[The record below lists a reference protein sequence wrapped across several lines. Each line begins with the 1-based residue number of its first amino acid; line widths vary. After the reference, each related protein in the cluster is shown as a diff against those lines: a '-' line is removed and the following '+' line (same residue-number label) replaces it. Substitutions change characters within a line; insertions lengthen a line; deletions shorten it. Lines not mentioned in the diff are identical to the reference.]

1 MNTLRKIE
9 ENFNKNIKILYEEPM
24 SSHTTFKVGGKAA
37 AFIEPESIEV
47 LEQLVS
53 FLKAEKQRFF
63 VLGGGSNLVV
73 SDDGIDAAVIC
84 TRSINQIEL
93 LPQEAQD
100 TDTEQSQQHGTLL
113 LRCAAGTLMDDIAAF
128 CEANSISGLETFSGL
143 PGTIGGAV
151 YMNARCYERSI
162 SDVLEC
168 VRWINTSTGKTEL
181 YSFNASDWAYKK
193 SPFQNSGNIILEATL
208 KCSRGNADQ
217 IKAENRRYVED
228 RKNKG
233 HFKFPSAGSVFKNNH
248 DFGSPSGKI
257 IDEAGL
263 RGFSIGG
270 AQVAPWHGNFIINTG
285 TATAKDIHD
294 LVLYITETV
303 KLKTGFELEPEIIFT
318 GRGFDSGTLD

>member
-1 MNTLRKIE
+1 
-9 ENFNKNIKILYEEPM
+9 M

-47 LEQLVS
+47 IEQLVS

-84 TRSINQIEL
+84 TRSLNHIEL
-93 LPQEAQD
+93 LPQEAHG
-100 TDTEQSQQHGTLL
+100 TDTEQNKQHDTIL

-128 CEANSISGLETFSGL
+128 CETNSISGLETFSGL

-168 VRWINTSTGKTEL
+168 VRWFNTSTGKTEL

-193 SPFQNSGNIILEATL
+193 SPFQHGGGIILEAVL
-208 KCSRGNADQ
+208 KCKKGSSAE
-217 IKAENRRYVED
+217 IKAENAHYIED

-285 TATAKDIHD
+285 NATAKDIHD

-303 KLKTGFELEPEIIFT
+303 KRKTGFELEPEIIFT
-318 GRGFDSGTLD
+318 GTGFDSGMSD

>member
-73 SDDGIDAAVIC
+73 SDDGISRAVIC
-84 TRSINQIEL
+84 TRSMNQIEL
-93 LPQEAQD
+93 LTQEAQ
-100 TDTEQSQQHGTLL
+100 GTLL

-128 CEANSISGLETFSGL
+128 CETNSISGLETFSGL

-162 SDVLEC
+162 SDVLEN
-168 VRWINTSTGKTEL
+168 VRWFNTSTGKTEL

-193 SPFQNSGNIILEATL
+193 SPFQHGGGIILEAVL
-208 KCSRGNADQ
+208 KCKKGSSAE

-303 KLKTGFELEPEIIFT
+303 KRKTGFELEPEIIFT
-318 GRGFDSGTLD
+318 GTGFDSGMSD